1 MSTERR
7 QRDQLIDG
15 HRHRALADLQ
25 TWRVLRDELG
35 AVRAEEMLKRAQ
47 FAYGHTIGTG
57 FKKYAPAD
65 LKGLCDAFLAAL
77 PDAGRPFDPEIAH
90 LDSQRLEIRLHR
102 SPYLRTWR
110 EAGVGENELGALS
123 RIAAAMWA
131 GIFKGAGFRFVG
143 KHVHDGHG
151 DVQILQ
157 IERTASSHSERHH
170 DHPVG
175 Y

>member
-57 FKKYAPAD
+57 FKKFAPAD
-65 LKGLCDAFLAAL
+65 FRGLVDALLAAL
-77 PDAGRPFDPEIAH
+77 PDAGRPFEPEIAR
-90 LDSQRLEIRLHR
+90 LDATQLEIRLHR
-102 SPYLRTWR
+102 SPYRVAWR
-110 EAGVGENELGALS
+110 DAGWVYRSLG
-123 RIAAAMWA
+123 R
-131 GIFKGAGFRFVG
+131 
-143 KHVHDGHG
+143 
-151 DVQILQ
+151 
-157 IERTASSHSERHH
+157 
-170 DHPVG
+170 P
-175 Y
+175 